1 MIQIQYLLVSL
12 GLWIASLGGWTPAEC
27 PRAHLDVPAALR
39 ARIEALT
46 GLQEI
51 PGLSGEAK
59 RHQVYAR
66 LIKDFPEIPR
76 KALALAIEVI
86 LSGR

>member
-1 MIQIQYLLVSL
+1 MTRLRSLLVSL
-12 GLWIASLGGWTPAEC
+12 GLWIASLGGWTLTEC